1 MRIYLA
7 CTVRGSRSGVVTAR
21 VVAER
26 VRSLGHEV
34 LTSHLLEDGVEQA
47 ESALSER
54 EVYERD
60 RRWLDSCDAI
70 IAEASGSSYGVGFEV
85 GYVTGRA
92 ASSGQRI
99 FVLYA
104 ASCRQ
109 AVSRLISG
117 YADAH
122 GVTCAYES
130 MDDVRSFIEQH
141 FGTPAKTQPADC
153 V

>member
-7 CTVRGSRSGVVTAR
+7 CTVRGSRSGVTAAR
-21 VVAER
+21 VAAER
-26 VRSLGHEV
+26 LQALGHEV

-60 RRWLDSCDAI
+60 RRWLDHCDAI
-70 IAEASGSSYGVGFEV
+70 VAEASGSSYGVGFEV

-99 FVLYA
+99 FVLYDA
-104 ASCRQ
+104 GCRQ
-109 AVSRLISG
+109 TVSRLVSG

-122 GVTCAYES
+122 GATCAYES
-130 MDDVRSFIEQH
+130 MSDVRSFVEQH
-141 FGTPAKTQPADC
+141 FGTPTRPAGA